1 MKRLLSTVAVVAIA
15 CAGGTGAFFLG
26 AKPRPAPQ
34 PVPAVAAPPAPLT
47 LACGGELQRTVDVG
61 VNVSNVNESIS
72 EHTWV
77 VAAAASGTAP
87 KVEIA
92 GKGEVPRV
100 GDIGFYSSGQG
111 LAGVVRSETVTS
123 GSLELAGATVHTAS
137 AGDLRGVAA
146 NPCRRARSD
155 QWIVGSRSQVGVSN
169 QLILTNPG
177 SNPVTVKVEALTAA
191 GKAELGGTGTV
202 VVDSGQSKRV
212 SIDGALRDQPRF
224 ALHVTTESG
233 SVAAS
238 LQQTSLDGY
247 TPAGVS
253 FVTSSVAARNVT
265 VPGVRIDGGGS
276 AALRI
281 ANPNAS
287 PATVSV
293 TALTDKGAST
303 LPGGGKV
310 TVEARSVLDLSLAG
324 LPAGNVS
331 FRIAGSAD
339 IVAGAEFTVKDGGQ
353 ADNAWAAAGS
363 ARTAG
368 SAVFGPT
375 SATLVAVS
383 KAGLPG
389 SVTATP
395 IDANGKD
402 MPAVKADVNGQASL
416 PMPEGA
422 VAVRYTSTS
431 PMYAGIASTAQVEG
445 GKGVDWV
452 PLGSS
457 DVEETSKHVAVG

>member
-72 EHTWV
+72 ERTWV

-87 KVEIA
+87 KVQIA

-331 FRIAGSAD
+331 FRIAGSA
-339 IVAGAEFTVKDGGQ
+339 
-353 ADNAWAAAGS
+353 AAMS
-363 ARTAG
+363 
-368 SAVFGPT
+368 
-375 SATLVAVS
+375 
-383 KAGLPG
+383 
-389 SVTATP
+389 
-395 IDANGKD
+395 
-402 MPAVKADVNGQASL
+402 
-416 PMPEGA
+416 
-422 VAVRYTSTS
+422 
-431 PMYAGIASTAQVEG
+431 
-445 GKGVDWV
+445 
-452 PLGSS
+452 
-457 DVEETSKHVAVG
+457 